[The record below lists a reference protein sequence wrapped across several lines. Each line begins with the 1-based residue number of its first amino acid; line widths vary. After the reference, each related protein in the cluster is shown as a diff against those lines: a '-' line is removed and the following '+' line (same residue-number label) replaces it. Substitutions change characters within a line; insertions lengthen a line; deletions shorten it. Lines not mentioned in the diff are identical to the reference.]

1 MRTESILVPFRGN
14 GSGTGELSWGQ
25 WMIWPR
31 MRNSPA
37 VFNMGGTVP
46 SPPGTTIA
54 DFVDIVRFMMDR
66 HQALRTRLR
75 FAPDG
80 TPHQVVAESG
90 RLPLEIIDVPAD
102 ADPAEAAE
110 RIRARYQNTEF
121 DYEFEWPV
129 RMAVVR
135 QHGRPTHSVVIMNH
149 LAVDAHS
156 IRILAAG
163 FTGLRNG
170 DQSADD
176 TDTGPLVQAEYQRS
190 PAGQRTGAAALRSWE
205 RLLRAVPADRFGDC
219 GDPRRPR
226 YWQGAFRSPA
236 GYLAVRS
243 IAARD
248 RADTAPVVLAAIA
261 VSLAR
266 ITRNPLT
273 LWQLVVSNR
282 FRANLADTVGPVSQ
296 HGLCS
301 INLAGITFREAVTRA
316 RGAILTAGMNGYY
329 DPRRRDDLL
338 TRLNTERGQD
348 IDITCVINDRRRP
361 DRDTPLDRPP
371 TAAQINAAT
380 GTGEL
385 RWDFTTDL
393 PSDNFFVHVNNVP
406 DTLDYAI
413 CSDTHHFALD
423 DLIACLHGVE
433 AVAVEAALDP
443 DAVTGV

>member
-1 MRTESILVPFRGN
+1 MRTESILVPFHGN

-25 WMIWPR
+25 LMIWPR

-37 VFNMGGTVP
+37 VFNMGGAVACAPGATV
-46 SPPGTTIA
+46 A
-54 DFVDIVRFMMDR
+54 DYVDVVRFMMDR

-80 TPHQVVAESG
+80 TPRQVVAESG
-90 RLPLEIIDVPAD
+90 RLPLEILDVPDD

-110 RIRARYQNTEF
+110 RVRVRYQNTEF
-121 DYEFEWPV
+121 DYEYEWPV
-129 RMAVVR
+129 RITVVR

-156 IRILAAG
+156 LGILTSEFAG
-163 FTGLRNG
+163 RGNG
-170 DQSADD
+170 DQPADS
-176 TDTGPLVQAEYQRS
+176 DTGPLAQAEYQQS
-190 PAGQRTGAAALRSWE
+190 KAGQRASNAALRSWE

-226 YWQGAFRSPA
+226 YWQGAYRSPA
-236 GYLAVRS
+236 GYLAIRS

-248 RADTAPVVLAAIA
+248 QADTAPVLLAAIA

-282 FRANLADTVGPVSQ
+282 FRPNLADAVGPVSQ

-301 INLAGITFREAVTRA
+301 INLSDITFREAVTRA
-316 RGAILTAGMNGYY
+316 RGAILAAGMNGYY
-329 DPRRRDDLL
+329 DPLQRDELL
-338 TRLNTERGQD
+338 TKLNAERGRD
-348 IDITCVINDRRRP
+348 IDITCVINDRRQP
-361 DRDTPLDRPP
+361 ETDTPMDRPP
-371 TAAQINAAT
+371 TAAEINAAV

-393 PSDNFFVHVNNVP
+393 PSDNFFVHINNVP

>member
-1 MRTESILVPFRGN
+1 
-14 GSGTGELSWGQ
+14 
-25 WMIWPR
+25 MIWPR

-37 VFNMGGTVP
+37 VFNMGGARP
-46 SPPGTTIA
+46 SPPGTTTA

-90 RLPLEIIDVPAD
+90 RLALEIIDVPAD
-102 ADPAEAAE
+102 ADPVQAAE
-110 RIRARYQNTEF
+110 RVSTRYQNTEF

-135 QHGRPTHSVVIMNH
+135 QHGRPTHSVVMVNH

-156 IRILAAG
+156 LRILATG
-163 FTGLRNG
+163 FAGLRNG
-170 DQSADD
+170 DQPAAG
-176 TDTGPLVQAEYQRS
+176 TDTGPLAQAEYQRS
-190 PAGQRTGAAALRSWE
+190 PAGQRTSAAALRSWE

-248 RADTAPVVLAAIA
+248 GADTAPVVLAAIA

-266 ITRNPLT
+266 ITGNPLT

-282 FRANLADTVGPVSQ
+282 FRSTLADTVGPVSQ

-301 INLAGITFREAVTRA
+301 IDLAGSTFREAVTRA
-316 RGAILTAGMNGYY
+316 RGAILTAGKNGYY
-329 DPRRRDDLL
+329 DPRQRDDLL
-338 TRLNTERGQD
+338 TRLNAERGQD

-371 TAAQINAAT
+371 TAAQINAAA

-443 DAVTGV
+443 NAVTGV

>member
-1 MRTESILVPFRGN
+1 MGTESILVPFRGT
-14 GSGTGELSWGQ
+14 GSGTADLTWGQ

-37 VFNMGGTVP
+37 VFNMGGAMT
-46 SPPGTTIA
+46 SPPGTTVA
-54 DFVDIVRFMMDR
+54 DYVDIVRFMMDR
-66 HQALRTRLR
+66 HHALRTRLR

-80 TPHQVVAESG
+80 TPRQVVAESG
-90 RLPLEIIDVPAD
+90 RLPLEILDVPGD
-102 ADPAEAAE
+102 ADPAAAAE
-110 RIRARYQNTEF
+110 RVRARYQNTEF

-129 RMAVVR
+129 RMAVIR
-135 QHGRPTHSVVIMNH
+135 QHGRPTHSVVILNH

-156 IRILAAG
+156 LEILAAG
-163 FTGLRNG
+163 IAGLGNG
-170 DQSADD
+170 DQQAAD
-176 TDTGPLVQAEYQRS
+176 TDVGPLAQAEYQRS
-190 PAGQRTGAAALRSWE
+190 KAGQRASASALRSWA

-219 GDPRRPR
+219 GEPRRPR
-226 YWQGAFRSPA
+226 YWQGAYRSPA
-236 GYLAVRS
+236 GYLAIRA
-243 IAARD
+243 IATRD
-248 RADTAPVVLAAIA
+248 QADTAPVLLAAIA

-282 FRANLADTVGPVSQ
+282 FRSNLADTVGPVSQ

-301 INLAGITFREAVTRA
+301 IDLAGITFREAVTRA

-329 DPRRRDDLL
+329 DPLQRDELL
-338 TRLNTERGQD
+338 TRLSEERGQD
-348 IDITCVINDRRRP
+348 IDITCVINDRRQP
-361 DRDTPLDRPP
+361 EADTPMDRPP
-371 TAAQINAAT
+371 TAAEINAAV

-385 RWDFTTDL
+385 RWEFTTDL
-393 PSDNFFVHVNNVP
+393 PSDNFFVHINNVP

-443 DAVTGV
+443 DTVTGV

>member
-1 MRTESILVPFRGN
+1 MRTESILVPFHGN

-37 VFNMGGTVP
+37 AFNMGGAVP
-46 SPPGTTIA
+46 CPPGTTIA

-75 FAPDG
+75 FAADG
-80 TPHQVVAESG
+80 TPRQVVTESG
-90 RLPLEIIDVPAD
+90 RLPLEILDVPD
-102 ADPAEAAE
+102 SGDPAATAE
-110 RIRARYQNTEF
+110 RVRARYQNTAF

-129 RMAVVR
+129 RMAVIR

-156 IRILAAG
+156 LAILAGGFAG
-163 FTGLRNG
+163 RGNG
-170 DQSADD
+170 DRRTESDI
-176 TDTGPLVQAEYQRS
+176 GPLAQAAYQQSR
-190 PAGQRTGAAALRSWE
+190 AGQRASTAALRSWE

-226 YWQGAFRSPA
+226 YWQGAYRSPA
-236 GYLAVRS
+236 GYLAIRS
-243 IAARD
+243 IAAREEV
-248 RADTAPVVLAAIA
+248 DTAPVLLAAIA
-261 VSLAR
+261 VSMAR

-296 HGLCS
+296 SGLCS
-301 INLAGITFREAVTRA
+301 INLADITFREAVTRA

-329 DPRRRDDLL
+329 DPRRRNDLL
-338 TRLNTERGQD
+338 TELNAERGRD
-348 IDITCVINDRRRP
+348 IDITCIINDRRQP
-361 DRDTPLDRPP
+361 AADTPMDRPP
-371 TAAQINAAT
+371 TAAEINAAV

-393 PSDNFFVHVNNVP
+393 PSDNFFVHINNLP

-413 CSDTHHFALD
+413 CSDTHHFAVD
-423 DLIACLHGVE
+423 DLITCLHGVE

>member
-1 MRTESILVPFRGN
+1 MRTESISVPFRGD
-14 GSGTGELSWGQ
+14 GSGTGDLSWGQ

-31 MRNSPA
+31 MRNSPG

-46 SPPGTTIA
+46 CRPDTTIA

-90 RLPLEIIDVPAD
+90 RLPLEILDVPGD
-102 ADPAEAAE
+102 ADPAVTAE
-110 RIRARYQNTEF
+110 RVRTRYQNTEF

-129 RMAVVR
+129 RMAVIR
-135 QHGRPTHSVVIMNH
+135 QYGRPTHSVVILNH

-156 IRILAAG
+156 LGILAAG
-163 FTGLRNG
+163 FAGLRNG
-170 DQSADD
+170 DQQADD
-176 TDTGPLVQAEYQRS
+176 TDTGPLVQAQYQRS
-190 PAGQRTGAAALRSWE
+190 RAGQRASAGALRSWE

-226 YWQGAFRSPA
+226 YWQGAYSSPA

-248 RADTAPVVLAAIA
+248 QTDTAPVVLAAIA

-282 FRANLADTVGPVSQ
+282 FRSNLADTVGPVSQ

-316 RGAILTAGMNGYY
+316 RGAVLTAGMNGYY
-329 DPRRRDDLL
+329 DPRQRDELL
-338 TRLNTERGQD
+338 TRLNAERGQD

-361 DRDTPLDRPP
+361 DADTPMDRPP
-371 TAAQINAAT
+371 TAAEINQAV

-413 CSDTHHFALD
+413 CSDTHHFSLD

-443 DAVTGV
+443 DAATGV